1 METILK
7 ITQDCSSNLSYQ
19 YFIDEINYLVNNIDI
34 FCEIK
39 NDKFYNIV
47 EREKNYHSSKEQYEN
62 KTVVESIGYSQ
73 RDWQTYV
80 LYHNLKQNNKD
91 LICLC
96 NELKKSFTH
105 FNDYNAGIIK
115 RTEIGGILYE
125 SENIDSFSFCIRY
138 IEFPDKKDI
147 LQAYNNEYGINYD
160 KYEIYID

>member
-7 ITQDCSSNLSYQ
+7 IKQDYSGDLSYQ
-19 YFIDEINYLVNNIDI
+19 CFTDEINYLVNNIDI
-34 FCEIK
+34 FCEVK
-39 NDKFYNIV
+39 NDNFINIV
-47 EREKNYHSSKEQYEN
+47 EQEKNSHSSKEQYEN

-96 NELKKSFTH
+96 KELEKSFTH
-105 FNDYNAGIIK
+105 FNDYSAEIIK
-115 RTEIGGILYE
+115 RTEIDGVLYE

-147 LQAYNNEYGINYD
+147 LQAYNDEFGVNYD
-160 KYEIYID
+160 NYEIYID